1 MRQTTVRWIAIAI
14 VGAMIAVI
22 GVGVVSGGG
31 GSSTSEEGVDGP
43 GTVPTGASEAA
54 LADGPHVVIVLCA
67 GVECPDPEPSAEQE
81 LLDELDGD
89 PRIASTLLVTSEQAY
104 QLFLDARGDQQDL
117 VEAIDPDSV
126 PAFIELD
133 LYDPEVADEVVAS
146 YQDHEIVVSAREAGV
161 LAP

>member
-31 GSSTSEEGVDGP
+31 GPAGSDEQVDRP
-43 GTVPTGASEAA
+43 RLDATGATEAT
-54 LADGPHVVIVLCA
+54 LADGPHVVLVLCA
-67 GVECPDPEPSAEQE
+67 GVECPDPDPGAEQE
-81 LLDELDGD
+81 LLDELDAD
-89 PRIASTLLVTSEQAY
+89 DRIASTLLVTSEQAY

-117 VEAIDPDSV
+117 VEAIDPEAV

-133 LYDPEVADEVVAS
+133 LYDPEVAGEVVAS
-146 YQDHEIVVSAREAGV
+146 YRDHEIVASAREAGA
-161 LAP
+161 LTR

>member
-14 VGAMIAVI
+14 VGALIATI
-22 GVGVVSGGG
+22 GVGVISGGG
-31 GSSTSEEGVDGP
+31 GPADSDSDDDRSGAAA
-43 GTVPTGASEAA
+43 TGATEAT
-54 LADGPHVVIVLCA
+54 LADGPHVVLVLCA
-67 GVECPDPEPSAEQE
+67 GVECPDPDAAAEQE
-81 LLDELDGD
+81 LLDELDDD

-133 LYDPEVADEVVAS
+133 LYDPDVAGEVTAS
-146 YQDHEIVVSAREAGV
+146 YRDHEIVASAREAG
-161 LAP
+161 AFAR

>member
-31 GSSTSEEGVDGP
+31 GPAGPDGQEDRP
-43 GTVPTGASEAA
+43 PADAGGATAA
-54 LADGPHVVIVLCA
+54 TLADGPHVMLVLCA
-67 GVECPDPEPSAEQE
+67 GVECPDPDDSAEQE
-81 LLDELDGD
+81 LLDELDAD
-89 PRIASTLLVTSEQAY
+89 PRVASTLLVTSEQAY

-133 LYDPEVADEVVAS
+133 LYDPEVAGEVVAS
-146 YQDHEIVVSAREAGV
+146 YRDHEIVASAREASV
-161 LAP
+161 LAR